1 MLTSLMILIAVT
13 GISYVGLTFVQE
25 RQTARDRL
33 VLAVKNSRQHTKSS
47 LNKEKM
53 LASIEG
59 QQKRK
64 TKTGKNLS
72 ALLAKAGL
80 TYTTQQAY
88 GVIGATALVAASL
101 VYISLGNLFVALVVC
116 AFIIVVIPRLALGYM
131 IAEREAKFLNEL
143 PNALDIMSRGL
154 RAGMPLGTCIKQISE
169 TTAEPLRSEFAQI
182 VDLQKLGV
190 PLPEA
195 IQKMPDR
202 IDLMDLRYFT
212 IVIEIQ
218 QKSGGNLAEILGNIS
233 EVIRG
238 RRELRSKIRA
248 LIAEAKTSSIIIGIM
263 PVGFAFMSYYS
274 DPETFSR
281 FWTLPMGQVLSLVC
295 FLFYAVGIMIFIK
308 LANVRA

>member
-13 GISYVGLTFVQE
+13 GIAYVGLTFVQE

-33 VLAVKNSRQHTKSS
+33 VLAVKNSRQNSKSS

-64 TKTGKNLS
+64 TKTGKTLP

-80 TYTTQQAY
+80 TYTTHQAY
-88 GVIGATALVAASL
+88 GVIGAAALFTAGL
-101 VYISLGNLFVALVVC
+101 VYISLGNLFVTLVVF
-116 AFIIVVIPRLALGYM
+116 AFIIVVIPRLVLGYM
-131 IAEREAKFLNEL
+131 VAERQAKFLNEL

-263 PVGFAFMSYYS
+263 PIGFAVMAYYS

-281 FWTLPMGQVLSLVC
+281 FWTMPMGQVLSVVC
-295 FLFYAVGIMIFIK
+295 FLLYAIGIVIFVK